1 MKKALFSINENSGE
15 RYYLYTGIS
24 ELYGGW
30 MLETGGNPDT
40 LEALEE
46 CGGACAGLI
55 AKINAAISDSR
66 TEWEP
71 LASDDMAYIAGYL
84 EAWGIA

>member
-1 MKKALFSINENSGE
+1 MKKALFSIGKTSGE
-15 RYYLYTGIS
+15 RFYLYTGID

-40 LEALEE
+40 LAALED
-46 CGGACAGLI
+46 CGGDELI
-55 AKINAAISDSR
+55 AEINAAISSPK

-71 LASDDMAYIAGYL
+71 LTEDDSEYIAGYL
-84 EAWGIA
+84 EAWGIR